1 MGSQGIR
8 YNRAKELNWTDA
20 ELLGYFCTLAF
31 PCEFGTWR
39 SRWNTFNKDAE
50 HRFVQNFHNT
60 GENGKQFPT
69 VHTHTHK
76 HFEVWKQPSCTL
88 RINSHNCFSA
98 KAKRVH

>member
-60 GENGKQFPT
+60 GKNGKQFPT
-69 VHTHTHK
+69 VHTHTHTN
-76 HFEVWKQPSCTL
+76 TL
-88 RINSHNCFSA
+88 KSGSSLL
-98 KAKRVH
+98 VH